1 MYRIRDTKVVQLMQ
15 GSLNSSMGEHLMAN
29 NKLAY
34 SGHQTLPITPDGI
47 PSGAPA
53 VREALSD
60 PQLRDLRVLR
70 NSIFYPCNPCVAEGD
85 PCLKFLFSVVP
96 ARHRPPEADSG
107 EAGGSVP
114 PWFDDPPKQKLHLT
128 SWRKQ

>member
-1 MYRIRDTKVVQLMQ
+1 MVIELMQ

-60 PQLRDLRVLR
+60 PELRDLRVR
-70 NSIFYPCNPCVAEGD
+70 GSIFYRCHPCVWRSQTRAKKTQGFNDFNDFNVLNE
-85 PCLKFLFSVVP
+85 S
-96 ARHRPPEADSG
+96 A
-107 EAGGSVP
+107 AGG
-114 PWFDDPPKQKLHLT
+114 
-128 SWRKQ
+128 R

>member
-1 MYRIRDTKVVQLMQ
+1 MYRIRETRVIELMQ
-15 GSLNSSMGEHLMAN
+15 GSLNSSMGEHLVAN

-60 PQLRDLRVLR
+60 PELRGLRVLR
-70 NSIFYPCNPCVAEGD
+70 GSIFYPCNLCV
-85 PCLKFLFSVVP
+85 P
-96 ARHRPPEADSG
+96 
-107 EAGGSVP
+107 
-114 PWFDDPPKQKLHLT
+114 
-128 SWRKQ
+128 

>member
-1 MYRIRDTKVVQLMQ
+1 MLVALMQ

-34 SGHQTLPITPDGI
+34 FGRQTLPITPDGI

-60 PQLRDLRVLR
+60 PELRVLR
-70 NSIFYPCNPCVAEGD
+70 GSIFYPCNPCV
-85 PCLKFLFSVVP
+85 
-96 ARHRPPEADSG
+96 PPQLNTLAN
-107 EAGGSVP
+107 
-114 PWFDDPPKQKLHLT
+114 LT
-128 SWRKQ
+128 G

>member
-1 MYRIRDTKVVQLMQ
+1 MYRIRETMVIELMQ
-15 GSLNSSMGEHLMAN
+15 GSLISSMGEHLMAN

-60 PQLRDLRVLR
+60 PELRDLRVLR
-70 NSIFYPCNPCVAEGD
+70 GSIFYPCVPRSGTCAEKTTGRRN
-85 PCLKFLFSVVP
+85 V
-96 ARHRPPEADSG
+96 
-107 EAGGSVP
+107 GG
-114 PWFDDPPKQKLHLT
+114 
-128 SWRKQ
+128 